1 MLGFHQGPCCTQ
13 YDYLLILVQR
23 IKVYLL
29 VFAQHDLLISEIRAL
44 WQNNRKVFQF
54 LNNIF
59 QLFLFTQRAKENF
72 VFSFNFQS
80 AYCALFT
87 TRCGE
92 LLSQCQLFVDSH
104 MTVFRSIIFRCSR
117 VFHLSTKTKTLFAHF
132 PDSPPPAHTIISW
145 IFPDTSA
152 DLAAICRRTKR
163 NKLANSYF
171 QGHTASTKN
180 HSHIA
185 KTNFLTIFNNLQEIC
200 ALFLV
205 SRPTAM

>member
-1 MLGFHQGPCCTQ
+1 M
-13 YDYLLILVQR
+13 
-23 IKVYLL
+23 
-29 VFAQHDLLISEIRAL
+29 
-44 WQNNRKVFQF
+44 
-54 LNNIF
+54 
-59 QLFLFTQRAKENF
+59 
-72 VFSFNFQS
+72 FSFNFQS

-117 VFHLSTKTKTLFAHF
+117 VFHLSTKTKTLFTHF

-163 NKLANSYF
+163 NKLANSFF